1 MLWLQMNESHKDGVS
16 ANPLK
21 VFVYRDFLYLW
32 ASTGFMTVA
41 NALRILVSLQWLYEA
56 TGSATQLG
64 LLGVVQLLQLPVA
77 LYGGMLADRINR
89 KMLMVACQSSA
100 AAMLLL
106 ITALAFAGSLQPWHI
121 FVVTG
126 LSGIVAMLGVG
137 ARPAMLP
144 RVVPRYLLPHAVTV
158 QVATRQVAMVG
169 VPLIFWQL
177 FDRFGAPVG
186 FSVAAGCAVLSTIA
200 PALIRASGNPDTVS
214 AQTRVSEAFKEGFWF
229 IMRHRLLPG
238 LYLLDIGVVIVS
250 FYRELFPVFAH
261 QLYGL
266 GAEGTGLLSSA
277 DAVGGIIGTFLVFSL
292 NKVGRKGLIVLVST
306 FVYAIFLILFGLN
319 TSFALGLVVIAVLGL
334 TDAIS
339 MTMRQSVV
347 QLTTPDRLLGRAS
360 SAHSFAAMG
369 ANHVGHIEVGVM
381 AGLIGAGATMV
392 FGGAA
397 SILVVGAIWFFLPGI
412 RTYNQNISEPA
423 R

>member
-1 MLWLQMNESHKDGVS
+1 MDEPREKGVS

-21 VFVYRDFLYLW
+21 VLEHQDFLYLW
-32 ASTGFMTVA
+32 ASTGFMTIA
-41 NALRILVSLQWLYEA
+41 NALRILVSLQWLYDS

-64 LLGVVQLLQLPVA
+64 LLGVVQLLQLPMA
-77 LYGGMLADRINR
+77 LYGGMLADRVNR
-89 KMLMVACQSSA
+89 KMLMVSCQLA
-100 AAMLLL
+100 AAVMLLG
-106 ITALAFAGSLQPWHI
+106 ITILAFTEALRPWHI

-158 QVATRQVAMVG
+158 QVATRQIAMVA

-186 FSVAAGCAVLSTIA
+186 FSVAAVCAMLSTIT
-200 PALIRASGNPDTVS
+200 PALIRASGRPDEIS
-214 AQTRVSEAFKEGFWF
+214 AQTKVSEAFKEGFWF

-238 LYLLDIGVVIVS
+238 RYLLDIGVVIVS
-250 FYRELFPVFAH
+250 FYRELFPVFAD

-292 NKVGRKGLIVLVST
+292 NRVGRKGLIVLVST
-306 FVYAIFLILFGLN
+306 LVYAVFLILFGFN
-319 TSFALGLVVIAVLGL
+319 TNFSVGLGIIAVLGL

-369 ANHVGHIEVGVM
+369 ANHIGHIEVGVM

-392 FGGAA
+392 LGGGA
-397 SILVVGAIWFFLPGI
+397 SILVVGAIWLFLPRI
-412 RTYNQNISEPA
+412 RSYDQNSLDTQEVGD
-423 R
+423 

>member
-1 MLWLQMNESHKDGVS
+1 MSELQDGSVS

-21 VFVYRDFLYLW
+21 VFGYRDFLYLW

-89 KMLMVACQSSA
+89 KMLMVVCQFAA
-100 AAMLLL
+100 AAMLIV
-106 ITALAFAGSLQPWHI
+106 ITVLAFTELLKPWHI

-144 RVVPRYLLPHAVTV
+144 RVIPRYLLPHAVTV

-169 VPLIFWQL
+169 VPLIFWQV
-177 FDRFGAPVG
+177 FERFGASVG
-186 FSVAAGCAVLSTIA
+186 FTVAASCAVLSTIA
-200 PALIRASGNPDTVS
+200 PGLIRASGSPDTAS
-214 AQTRVSEAFKEGFWF
+214 ATTRVSEAFKEGFWF

-250 FYRELFPVFAH
+250 FYRELFPVFAD

-306 FVYAIFLILFGLN
+306 FVYAIFLIAFGLN

-369 ANHVGHIEVGVM
+369 ANHIGHIEVGVM

-397 SILVVGAIWFFLPGI
+397 SILVVSAIWFCLPGV
-412 RTYNQNISEPA
+412 RKYDQNGLEPQ

>member
-1 MLWLQMNESHKDGVS
+1 MDEPQGDSVS
-16 ANPLK
+16 TNPLE
-21 VFVYRDFLYLW
+21 VLRHRDFLYLW
-32 ASTGFMTVA
+32 ASTGFMTIA
-41 NALRILVSLQWLYEA
+41 NALRLLVSLQWLYET

-77 LYGGMLADRINR
+77 LYGGMLADRVNR
-89 KMLMVACQSSA
+89 KMLMVGCQLGTA
-100 AAMLLL
+100 VMLLI
-106 ITALAFAGSLQPWHI
+106 ITLLAFAEALRPWHI
-121 FVVTG
+121 FLVTG

-144 RVVPRYLLPHAVTV
+144 RVIPRYLLAHAITV
-158 QVATRQVAMVG
+158 QVATRQIAMVG
-169 VPLIFWQL
+169 VPLIFWQI
-177 FDRFGAPVG
+177 FDRFGAPTG
-186 FSVAAGCAVLSTIA
+186 FSVAAVCAVLSTVA
-200 PALIRASGNPDTVS
+200 PALISASGSPDKIST
-214 AQTRVSEAFKEGFWF
+214 QTRVSEAFKEGFWF

-238 LYLLDIGVVIVS
+238 LYLLDIGVVVVS
-250 FYRELFPVFAH
+250 FYRELFPVFAD

-277 DAVGGIIGTFLVFSL
+277 DAAGGIIGTFLVFSL
-292 NKVGRKGLIVLVST
+292 NRVGRKGLIVLVST
-306 FVYAIFLILFGLN
+306 FIYAVCLILFGV
-319 TSFALGLVVIAVLGL
+319 TTHFAIGLVIIAILGL

-369 ANHVGHIEVGVM
+369 ANHIGHIEVGVM

-392 FGGAA
+392 LGGGV
-397 SILVVGAIWFFLPGI
+397 SIVVVGAIWFFLPKI
-412 RTYNQNISEPA
+412 QNYDQNNLVQPNEA
-423 R
+423 

>member
-1 MLWLQMNESHKDGVS
+1 MGEPQEDSVS
-16 ANPLK
+16 RNPLK
-21 VFVYRDFLYLW
+21 VLAYKDFLYLW

-64 LLGVVQLLQLPVA
+64 LLGVVQLLQLPMA

-89 KMLMVACQSSA
+89 KMLMVGCQLAA
-100 AAMLLL
+100 AAMLLI
-106 ITALAFAGSLQPWHI
+106 ITMLAFMEALKPWHI
-121 FVVTG
+121 FAITG
-126 LSGIVAMLGVG
+126 LSGMVAMLGVG

-144 RVVPRYLLPHAVTV
+144 RTIPRYLLSHAVTV
-158 QVATRQVAMVG
+158 QVATRQIAMVG
-169 VPLIFWQL
+169 VPLLFWQL

-186 FSVAAGCAVLSTIA
+186 FSVAATCAVLSTIA
-200 PALIRASGNPDTVS
+200 PALIRASGSPDRVS
-214 AQTRVSEAFKEGFWF
+214 AQAKVSEAFKEGFWF

-238 LYLLDIGVVIVS
+238 LYLLDIGVVVVS
-250 FYRELFPVFAH
+250 FYRELFPVFAD

-292 NKVGRKGLIVLVST
+292 NRVGKKGLIVLVST
-306 FVYAIFLILFGLN
+306 LVYAVFLILFGLN
-319 TSFALGLVVIAVLGL
+319 THFAVGLVVIAILGL

-369 ANHVGHIEVGVM
+369 ANHIGHIEVGIV
-381 AGLIGAGATMV
+381 AGLIGAGSTMV
-392 FGGAA
+392 LGGAA
-397 SILVVGAIWFFLPGI
+397 SILVVGAIWFFLPRIRSYDQNRQELPGGI
-412 RTYNQNISEPA
+412 
-423 R
+423 